1 MLSEG
6 KKRILFVNACVRKDS
21 RTRRLAGHLLGLL
34 GGNAEEARLED
45 AAFPVADEAFLSKR
59 DGLIAEGRLD
69 DPMFALARQFA
80 EADTV
85 VIAAPCWDHSFPAA
99 LKQYIEQ
106 ISVVGLTFRYNE
118 DNRPV
123 GLCRGKRLYYVTTA
137 GGEIFR
143 PEFGFGYIDFLAR
156 SVFGF
161 EETKQFCAENLDVWG
176 ADVEGILKRTTEE
189 MDRTVSG

>member
-1 MLSEG
+1 MAE
-6 KKRILFVNACVRKDS
+6 RILFVNACVRRDS
-21 RTRRLAGHLLGLL
+21 RTRRLAEHLLGLV
-34 GGNAEEARLED
+34 GGDAEEARLEES
-45 AAFPVADEAFLSKR
+45 AFPVADEAFLSKR
-59 DGLIAEGRLD
+59 DGLIAAGRFD
-69 DPMFALARQFA
+69 DPMFALARRFA

-99 LKQYIEQ
+99 VKQYIEQ

-118 DNRPV
+118 DNRPE

-137 GGEIFR
+137 GGEVFR

-176 ADVEGILKRTTEE
+176 ADAEGILKRTMEE